1 MYWIGYLN
9 KEIVVTKLA
18 YRLSGLHDKNNNEDM
33 FTKSVFPKVFSEKT
47 AKCYKES
54 ATSYKKLFENKEF
67 YDAIM
72 NSLGNVIYRLM
83 KNEYNE
89 DSKEQDNKLKVA
101 EDSEE
106 YKLEE

>member
-1 MYWIGYLN
+1 MNTIMEDKMIKN
-9 KEIVVTKLA
+9 LA
-18 YRLSGLHDKNNNEDM
+18 KNNNEDM

-72 NSLGNVIYRLM
+72 NSLGNIIYRLM
-83 KNEYNE
+83 KNEYDE
-89 DSKEQDNKLKVA
+89 DSEEQDNNLKVA

>member
-1 MYWIGYLN
+1 MINVPN
-9 KEIVVTKLA
+9 KTIKNLA
-18 YRLSGLHDKNNNEDM
+18 KNNNEDM

-83 KNEYNE
+83 KNEYDDE
-89 DSKEQDNKLKVA
+89 IKTKEAELKVA
-101 EDSEE
+101 EDGEE
-106 YKLEE
+106 YKLEPK